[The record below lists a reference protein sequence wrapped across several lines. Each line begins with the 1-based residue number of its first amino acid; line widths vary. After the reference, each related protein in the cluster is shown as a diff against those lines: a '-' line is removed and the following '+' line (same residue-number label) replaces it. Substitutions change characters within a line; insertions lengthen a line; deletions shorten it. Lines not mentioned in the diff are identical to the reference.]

1 MSTDFGSSWASGQE
15 EVGAKRSAQIAVGG
29 VGRGSQS
36 LPEGR
41 GAHTIE
47 QMVSHR
53 PAMKATRQVF
63 GWRYCIDHI
72 SLDGS

>member
-36 LPEGR
+36 LPEGGR
-41 GAHTIE
+41 S
-47 QMVSHR
+47 SH
-53 PAMKATRQVF
+53 
-63 GWRYCIDHI
+63 Y
-72 SLDGS
+72 